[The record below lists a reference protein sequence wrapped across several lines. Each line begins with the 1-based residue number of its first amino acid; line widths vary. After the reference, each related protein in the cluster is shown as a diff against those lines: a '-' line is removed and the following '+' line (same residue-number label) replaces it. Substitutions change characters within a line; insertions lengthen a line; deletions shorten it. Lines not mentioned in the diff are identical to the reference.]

1 MLKGLKCPSHTRE
14 SYFTDSLEM
23 YFYEYLLIYF
33 LGSAG
38 GAQIN
43 LVRSLNNSFSMRQD
57 VI

>member
-38 GAQIN
+38 G
-43 LVRSLNNSFSMRQD
+43 RK
-57 VI
+57 